1 MTELTLELLRAE
13 LAPIRQHLDAQDA
26 KTTVIHN
33 DLGFMRAEIDAMR
46 IGQNAMRTEIDAI
59 RAEIDAMRIGQNA
72 MRTEIDAIRAEID
85 AVRPNIDGIPLL
97 QQAISVIRN
106 DMHHLREEMLVVS
119 NTAMRLDR
127 NRDYHDGTLHDIL
140 REMQAVHRVIASI
153 AARVRKLEGVE
164 EQP

>member
-1 MTELTLELLRAE
+1 VTELTLELLRAE

-33 DLGFMRAEIDAMR
+33 DLAFMRAEIDAMR

-59 RAEIDAMRIGQNA
+59 RSYL
-72 MRTEIDAIRAEID
+72 D

-106 DMHHLREEMLVVS
+106 DMHHVREEMLVVS
-119 NTAMRLDR
+119 NAAMRLDR

-164 EQP
+164 ERP

>member
-46 IGQNAMRTEIDAI
+46 
-59 RAEIDAMRIGQNA
+59 AEIDAMRTEIHA
-72 MRTEIDAIRAEID
+72 MRSYLD

-106 DMHHLREEMLVVS
+106 DMHHVREEMLVVS

-140 REMQAVHRVIASI
+140 REMQAVHRLIASI